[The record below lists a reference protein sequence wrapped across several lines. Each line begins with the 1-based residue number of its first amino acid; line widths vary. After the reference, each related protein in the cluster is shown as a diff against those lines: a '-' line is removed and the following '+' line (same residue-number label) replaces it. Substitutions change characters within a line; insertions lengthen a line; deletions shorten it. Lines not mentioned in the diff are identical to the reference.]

1 MMTDEWTHCKTNVGS
16 TCDAHGNIYNQESS
30 FIAALSDWI
39 LFTPL
44 SNELTQNSA
53 PVFNTRNVINILD
66 RAILFYLLAN
76 SGFKRLFCMNKKS
89 LYDEEHF
96 LQLHKIVVNGMSV
109 CSFTLIPR

>member
-1 MMTDEWTHCKTNVGS
+1 MDPLQNKYGPHVTHMVIFIIK
-16 TCDAHGNIYNQESS
+16 NQASLQPCLIGQ
-30 FIAALSDWI
+30 FRI

-44 SNELTQNSA
+44 SNELPQNSA

-76 SGFKRLFCMNKKS
+76 SAFKRLFCMNKKS

-96 LQLHKIVVNGMSV
+96 LQLHKIVVKWMSV
-109 CSFTLIPR
+109 TVFVHIDT